1 MANRPTYSNP
11 IDFLREVAGVD
22 LGQFVDV
29 SADQSPADTR
39 QPLQAT
45 KAAVS
50 TTDGVPGVTAGLR
63 HVTDDHGMTWF
74 ALWDL
79 CQMLGLK
86 NSHVASKRLRP
97 DQLAT
102 YRLTEAGERG
112 PAASVMVSEPGMWKL
127 ILTSRTPLGRRVEA
141 LVTNEVLPAIRKKGA
156 YLTDK
161 LSDEIAA
168 VLLTQDRCT
177 DQALVALDQGRPAE
191 VAARLRQ
198 SREAQGK
205 LNELIDR
212 EPLPITRGVADPVR
226 SPELRKALGLGK
238 HRPQDVVAG
247 YADDVVN
254 EPREYRYPAQYAR

>member
-1 MANRPTYSNP
+1 MSTKQEITVEQIIPWAYG
-11 IDFLREVAGVD
+11 DGVLR
-22 LGQFVDV
+22 
-29 SADQSPADTR
+29 
-39 QPLQAT
+39 QAT
-45 KAAVS
+45 DSNGKPWFSLVDICQSIGVRNPHQAAARLDS
-50 TTDGVPGVTAGLR
+50 DEITDMKLRGATTTVRV
-63 HVTDDHGMTWF
+63 V
-74 ALWDL
+74 
-79 CQMLGLK
+79 
-86 NSHVASKRLRP
+86 N
-97 DQLAT
+97 
-102 YRLTEAGERG
+102 
-112 PAASVMVSEPGMWKL
+112 EPGAYHL
-127 ILTSRTPLGRRVEA
+127 LLTSRTPKAANMRRWLSHV
-141 LVTNEVLPAIRKKGA
+141 VIPQINKTGA
-156 YLTDK
+156 YLSDK

-198 SREAQGK
+198 AREAQGK